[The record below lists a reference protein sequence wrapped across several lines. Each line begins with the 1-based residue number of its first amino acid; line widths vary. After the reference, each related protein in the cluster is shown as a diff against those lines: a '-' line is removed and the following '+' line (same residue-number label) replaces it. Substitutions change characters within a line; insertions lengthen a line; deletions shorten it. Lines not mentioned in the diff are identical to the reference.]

1 MKNESYCQ
9 PGESRQRGRTVN
21 DCSHIYSDGTGVH
34 GLFENEQEIYG
45 GVNLV
50 AVTAFY
56 CEVKVLMVQV
66 MTTHI
71 HLIVSGSAAA
81 RARFAKDLKIK
92 LGKILAKKCGVR
104 VQQLSVSNDP
114 ICEEREL
121 MNKIMYVYR
130 NAIAAGY
137 KLMPWLYPG
146 GPGDIFFVDHE
157 REAAIG
163 RPLSDYS
170 RTQRIVMFHTRLDLP
185 DDWRV
190 NGKGLLL
197 PHCWI
202 DWRRVESLYRN
213 PRTFL
218 AFLGQSRDMDCSMN
232 QETARQRIESVG
244 ESELRVIGR
253 QMCQEMFGR
262 TAMARA
268 SVEER
273 IAVAR
278 RIWSERLTYSLSSLS
293 RVTQLDKPLLES
305 ILCSR
310 M

>member
-21 DCSHIYSDGTGVH
+21 DCSHVYSDGTGVH

-45 GVNLV
+45 GMNLV

-56 CEVKVLMVQV
+56 CDVKVLMVQV

-81 RARFAKDLKIK
+81 RVRFAKDLKIK
-92 LGKILAKKCGVR
+92 LGKILAKKNPGTGAR
-104 VQQLSVSNDP
+104 LSVSSDP
-114 ICEEREL
+114 ISEEREL
-121 MNKIMYVYR
+121 MSKIMYVYR
-130 NAIAAGY
+130 NAITAGY

-146 GPGDIFFVDHE
+146 GPGNIFFVNHE
-157 REAAIG
+157 LEAATG
-163 RPLSDYS
+163 RPLSDFS
-170 RTQRIVMFHTRLDLP
+170 RTQRIGMFHTRQDLP

-190 NGKGLLL
+190 DDDGLLL

-218 AFLGQSRDMDCSMN
+218 AFLGQSRDMESSIS
-232 QETARQRIESVG
+232 QETARRRIESVG

-253 QMCQEMFGR
+253 QMCREMFGR
-262 TAMARA
+262 SAMARA

-293 RVTQLDKPLLES
+293 RVTHLDKPLLES
-305 ILCSR
+305 ILCNR